1 MAAPGVQE
9 QAAYAPPAE
18 IVGNAF
24 ATQYYQILEQSP
36 ALVYRFY
43 QNTSKLGRPDGTGAM
58 GSTTTMDAINE
69 KIQSYGSLKA
79 EVKYVDA
86 QESYNGGVIV
96 LVIGS
101 MINVDGSR
109 RGFTQTFFL
118 APQDK
123 GYYVLNDIF
132 RYLEGDFYN
141 SVKQDNDIA
150 PATQSQAETSSVE
163 ENHVSEQSSGEVYDP
178 PIPLNVEIPVEE
190 EVDEQEEFEEEP
202 VAEVVDEAPN
212 ESDVL
217 AESNVKVEDVPK
229 KSYASIVMK
238 DTPATAGPPGL
249 PESVLKTQE
258 QQVLTVPAPSSVP
271 VPPPSAAESVDEESN
286 QEREGDGHS
295 IYLKNLPVN
304 ISPALVE
311 ENFKRF
317 GIIKRGDAV
326 RSAIEV
332 MLLYV
337 SDTGD
342 SVSFVAAAQ
351 VLSNFQPVF
360 SVLGEGVGSS
370 AIASPIVIGGREV
383 VVEEKRST
391 NSRGSNRGRFP
402 PGRGGGY
409 RGEGG
414 RGRGNYGGLRG
425 YGRADCNRN
434 DFGHSNRNDFGHRGG
449 GRGFQNRSSEGY
461 QRSDQAGNTTGR
473 VNRGVGPGIG
483 SARTQRVS
491 A

>member
-1 MAAPGVQE
+1 MASPGVQG

-43 QNTSKLGRPDGTGAM
+43 QNMSKLGRPDGTGAM

-69 KIQSYGSLKA
+69 KIQSYGSLRA

-109 RGFTQTFFL
+109 PGFTQTFFL

-141 SVKQDNDIA
+141 SVKQDNDIT
-150 PATQSQAETSSVE
+150 PATQSHVETSPVE
-163 ENHVSEQSSGEVYDP
+163 ENHVFEQSSGEVYDP
-178 PIPLNVEIPVEE
+178 PIPSNVEIPVEE
-190 EVDEQEEFEEEP
+190 EVDEQEEVEEEP

-212 ESDVL
+212 ESHVL
-217 AESNVKVEDVPK
+217 AESNVKVEEVLK

-238 DTPATAGPPGL
+238 DTPATAAPPGL
-249 PESVLKTQE
+249 PKSVPKTQE
-258 QQVLTVPAPSSVP
+258 QQLLTVPALSSVP
-271 VPPPSAAESVDEESN
+271 VPPPSAPENVDEESN
-286 QEREGDGHS
+286 QDREGDGHS

-304 ISPALVE
+304 ISPVLVE

-317 GIIKRGDAV
+317 GIIKRGGIQIRNNKGFYFGFVEFEMADAV
-326 RSAIEV
+326 RSAIE
-332 MLLYV
+332 
-337 SDTGD
+337 
-342 SVSFVAAAQ
+342 
-351 VLSNFQPVF
+351 
-360 SVLGEGVGSS
+360 
-370 AIASPIVIGGREV
+370 ASPIVIGGREV

-391 NSRGSNRGRFP
+391 NSRGSNRGRFL

-414 RGRGNYGGLRG
+414 RVRGNYGGGRG
-425 YGRADCNRN
+425 YGRGDSNRN